1 LISRAQFDAL
11 NPFPADGTF
20 LQTAPGAELRVAGG
34 AALPITNPALFGG
47 ASGAVE
53 IDPWDVAYAAD
64 PRAHLAVRPADGTI
78 VEGLPSRTYWVFE
91 NGSRRTVPPT
101 PAATQVDDQALSA
114 YPMIPC
120 LVPAVRRL
128 TIWQARAVLQAADCT
143 LRTVSRKA
151 PPRRHR
157 FLHVVRQFPG
167 PNARRAP
174 LAPVSL
180 RLR

>member
-1 LISRAQFDAL
+1 VISQAQFDAL
-11 NPFPADGTF
+11 NPYPADGTF

-34 AALPITNPALFGG
+34 AALPITNLALFGG
-47 ASGAVE
+47 ASPVA
-53 IDPWDVAYAAD
+53 IDPWDVEYASD

-78 VEGLPSRTYWVFE
+78 VEGLPSRTYWVFQ

-101 PAATQVDDQALSA
+101 PAATQVDDQALNT

-120 LVPAVRRL
+120 LVPSVRRL

-143 LRTVSRKA
+143 LGSVKRTA